1 MLMRSASFRVRG
13 ELLLSVASC
22 IDAASDEPE
31 KLDRNSDV
39 LVDEVKSKLLELWD

>member
-1 MLMRSASFRVRG
+1 MLMRSASFRVRS

-22 IDAASDEPE
+22 IDAAPDEPE
-31 KLDRNSDV
+31 KLDGNSDV